1 MTEIQ
6 PMGFKYVY
14 VLQQIEPD
22 YVSIVGI
29 FEASGLAE
37 MARKKLQA
45 DLSDS
50 QYDAGIYYRIT
61 TFEIGKIYG

>member
-1 MTEIQ
+1 MTD
-6 PMGFKYVY
+6 GFKNVY

-22 YVSIVGI
+22 YASIVGV
-29 FEASGLAE
+29 FEAEGLAE

-50 QYDAGIYYRIT
+50 DYDAGIFYRIT
-61 TFEIGKIYG
+61 AYEIGKIYG